1 MIRRNW
7 TKDELILAFA
17 LYLRL
22 PFGKM
27 HHNNPDVIYIA
38 QLINRTPG
46 AVAMRLGNF
55 ASLDP
60 YHKERGIKGLIGG
73 ISVCQPIWNE
83 FFNNRENLIFESE
96 RILAEKEKQT
106 IDTKYIEILDDI
118 KELKGETKLRAV
130 KTRINQNVFRKIV
143 IANYSGKCAIS
154 GIDIPDLLFAS
165 HIIPWS
171 VSEEERLNP
180 ENGICLSALYDT
192 AFDKGFI
199 GINENNQILLSSELK
214 KKCNNNYY
222 SKFFN
227 PLENEKIILP
237 QKYNPKKEFLQYH
250 LDMIFEKRNN

>member
-180 ENGICLSALYDT
+180 ENGICLSALYDA
-192 AFDKGFI
+192 AFDKGLI
-199 GINENNQILLSSELK
+199 GINEDYQILLSSELK
-214 KKCNNNYY
+214 KKCNRSYY
-222 SKFFN
+222 SKFFH

-237 QKYNPKKEFLQYH
+237 QKYNPRKEFLQYH